1 MDLALVAHL
10 SAIDS
15 SLPFCHFFDGF
26 RTSHEVQKISV
37 IDYEDIRPLVNWDK
51 VEEFRATAMNP
62 EHPHVRGTAQNPDI
76 YFQNREAANLFYEA
90 VPSIVIENMKKVESI
105 TGRKYHLFDY
115 VGHPEADRVIIAMG
129 SSCEV
134 IEETVQYLNSLGQR
148 VGLVKVRLY
157 RPFAPNICCAPC
169 RPRFR
174 PSPCWT
180 APRKA
185 ARWAT
190 PVPGRL
196 HRIYGK
202 GRSAYHRGRPL
213 RSGLQGLH
221 PRHGQGCV

>member
-157 RPFAPNICCAPC
+157 RPL
-169 RPRFR
+169 PRI
-174 PSPCWT
+174 S
-180 APRKA
+180 A
-185 ARWAT
+185 ARPAGHGF
-190 PVPGRL
+190 GR
-196 HRIYGK
+196 HRAGPHQGK
-202 GRSAYHRGRPL
+202 RRAGRPL
-213 RSGLQGLH
+213 YQDVCTAFMEKGEAPTIVGGRYGLGSRTS